1 MKEQLIDFR
10 NEFRNLSVK
19 ANKLRDEFKSVLTIC
34 REAADIAVQWQQS
47 KLEKESLKIAVD
59 SWKTL
64 EKVMEALDEE
74 DGDAALKFVHELLF
88 VTFPEES
95 RVKELLQQLNSEWIR
110 KCLEDIA
117 ARRQDSV
124 AQIRDMLQRRISQ
137 TLEQIGFEKDLL
149 CFYNQTQRWKKVQR
163 LVVQLDDL
171 QYYADK
177 AFTLDSKT
185 SETFGTRW
193 YLIPFCSNISSR
205 FVYEFFSNPETA
217 RVDRPE
223 WASTFLLER
232 WNEMQSVLDEGIQV
246 ALDKGREGRR
256 EEEFEDAVVSF
267 ARYLLLLF
275 GKKIAKDV
283 SSLVSF
289 STNVHLPVDSQDIF
303 FHLIDQSIQ
312 LDDSLNK
319 YLQGRLILEP
329 IPSSL
334 ENAHHLHPT
343 FLATWTAAE
352 LTRSQD
358 SVQQAISKLVKGDS
372 EAVEEIITTLVAM
385 CERAKALPSLSI
397 RAQFVR
403 LTQIP
408 LLETLRM
415 ELLSYLQDDERYPQ
429 DHIYRCVLILNAA
442 SHLKKNLEDWKD
454 DIFYLELC
462 PYLTPA
468 SFSSSERKDES
479 TLEMLSKTIIQD
491 EIEHF
496 SRLQKSFVSHVERIL
511 ERQFRENAQ
520 PYVAVYHYFSRE
532 EQRSWV
538 LRMLSSED
546 LSPELMSAVS
556 QLRTHFNLISCVL
569 HDTKIS
575 ADIWRSLAYAL
586 DRFFF
591 HDIILSCG
599 DKEMDLPDMSLH
611 SSSSYFLNMLSLK
624 LMHRACKDFKILLET
639 FFVFTSKPIVFFPLM
654 HDIDSLLKL
663 LLSESEPFDFHET
676 DTVEQRFV
684 DLCQQLEH
692 LDTDEQVESARNAL
706 KEYFG
711 IHSLHPYLVRQV
723 AVGLRAI

>member
-205 FVYEFFSNPETA
+205 FEYHFLSNRETA

-246 ALDKGREGRR
+246 
-256 EEEFEDAVVSF
+256 VSNSNNN
-267 ARYLLLLF
+267 AR
-275 GKKIAKDV
+275 
-283 SSLVSF
+283 
-289 STNVHLPVDSQDIF
+289 
-303 FHLIDQSIQ
+303 
-312 LDDSLNK
+312 
-319 YLQGRLILEP
+319 
-329 IPSSL
+329 
-334 ENAHHLHPT
+334 
-343 FLATWTAAE
+343 
-352 LTRSQD
+352 
-358 SVQQAISKLVKGDS
+358 
-372 EAVEEIITTLVAM
+372 
-385 CERAKALPSLSI
+385 
-397 RAQFVR
+397 
-403 LTQIP
+403 
-408 LLETLRM
+408 
-415 ELLSYLQDDERYPQ
+415 
-429 DHIYRCVLILNAA
+429 
-442 SHLKKNLEDWKD
+442 
-454 DIFYLELC
+454 
-462 PYLTPA
+462 
-468 SFSSSERKDES
+468 
-479 TLEMLSKTIIQD
+479 
-491 EIEHF
+491 
-496 SRLQKSFVSHVERIL
+496 
-511 ERQFRENAQ
+511 
-520 PYVAVYHYFSRE
+520 
-532 EQRSWV
+532 
-538 LRMLSSED
+538 
-546 LSPELMSAVS
+546 
-556 QLRTHFNLISCVL
+556 
-569 HDTKIS
+569 
-575 ADIWRSLAYAL
+575 
-586 DRFFF
+586 
-591 HDIILSCG
+591 
-599 DKEMDLPDMSLH
+599 
-611 SSSSYFLNMLSLK
+611 
-624 LMHRACKDFKILLET
+624 
-639 FFVFTSKPIVFFPLM
+639 
-654 HDIDSLLKL
+654 
-663 LLSESEPFDFHET
+663 
-676 DTVEQRFV
+676 
-684 DLCQQLEH
+684 
-692 LDTDEQVESARNAL
+692 
-706 KEYFG
+706 
-711 IHSLHPYLVRQV
+711 
-723 AVGLRAI
+723 